1 MPIIPKYG
9 PNTIQFKLKYRTIQA
24 PIQTNTYTIFF
35 ILVPGTHT
43 VELGAPAPALT
54 TSTLFYRCGR
64 GIWAFQSVH
73 VLFHCIN
80 HILVLVRQF
89 LCVLCQPNFP
99 HLCEIPRRWFGRMTL
114 HHMVGQSISAASG
127 NPLSKECFGPER
139 NHEGKNQGL
148 LVQQCS
154 RKGHTQF
161 GDVYFDPMMHAV
173 FLSAGLV
180 NQVSSLAYSDS
191 SYVSPGLPRLN
202 QSHHFR
208 KYWLHCP
215 AVCGQFISKF
225 QKFVLTM
232 SSASYA
238 Y

>member
-99 HLCEIPRRWFGRMTL
+99 HLCKIPSADLAEWRCITWLVKVFRLPEGTL
-114 HHMVGQSISAASG
+114 C
-127 NPLSKECFGPER
+127 P
-139 NHEGKNQGL
+139 KNV
-148 LVQQCS
+148 LV
-154 RKGHTQF
+154 
-161 GDVYFDPMMHAV
+161 
-173 FLSAGLV
+173 
-180 NQVSSLAYSDS
+180 
-191 SYVSPGLPRLN
+191 LN
-202 QSHHFR
+202 
-208 KYWLHCP
+208 
-215 AVCGQFISKF
+215 G
-225 QKFVLTM
+225 TM
-232 SSASYA
+232 KAKIRGS
-238 Y
+238 

>member
-1 MPIIPKYG
+1 
-9 PNTIQFKLKYRTIQA
+9 
-24 PIQTNTYTIFF
+24 
-35 ILVPGTHT
+35 
-43 VELGAPAPALT
+43 
-54 TSTLFYRCGR
+54 
-64 GIWAFQSVH
+64 
-73 VLFHCIN
+73 
-80 HILVLVRQF
+80 
-89 LCVLCQPNFP
+89 
-99 HLCEIPRRWFGRMTL
+99 
-114 HHMVGQSISAASG
+114 MVGQSISAASG

-208 KYWLHCP
+208 KYWLQY
-215 AVCGQFISKF
+215 VGS
-225 QKFVLTM
+225 L
-232 SSASYA
+232 SASSRNLSWQCPLLAMPISHEIHTNTYCHTKLYTNRCNFLYTPILLIHHNICQYVKILIHTVTYQYRQVHFIYSPQNA
-238 Y
+238 WDLVHHVFDAGKSLFDLQLVSCHWSIICLGPVSPAKRKPA